1 MKSNRIF
8 KKLQE
13 YSFFVKAFLLWAF
26 VSILWNTSLLT
37 MQSLLE
43 NNSHQVHVKIFQIF
57 VSLFSISIGKITK
70 TLFFFNNNRSITH
83 TPVLNT
89 LKMKKNGLKIW
100 NFGLEEYYLCQYLY
114 WDSFQTLCHLLFS
127 EKVMEMKFSRNFS

>member
-1 MKSNRIF
+1 MKSNRIP

-43 NNSHQVHVKIFQIF
+43 NSSHQVHVKMFQIF
-57 VSLFSISIGKITK
+57 VKFVFNINK
-70 TLFFFNNNRSITH
+70 TNNKNTFFFFNINRSITH

-114 WDSFQTLCHLLFS
+114 WDSFQTLCQ
-127 EKVMEMKFSRNFS
+127 

>member
-1 MKSNRIF
+1 MKSNRIS

-43 NNSHQVHVKIFQIF
+43 NSSHQVHVKMFQIF
-57 VSLFSISIGKITK
+57 VKFVFNINKTNNKNTFFSLILIGQLHIH
-70 TLFFFNNNRSITH
+70 LF
-83 TPVLNT
+83 
-89 LKMKKNGLKIW
+89 
-100 NFGLEEYYLCQYLY
+100 
-114 WDSFQTLCHLLFS
+114 
-127 EKVMEMKFSRNFS
+127 

>member
-1 MKSNRIF
+1 MLRHFYYGLLLVFYGILPFLPCRAYWRIAVI
-8 KKLQE
+8 K
-13 YSFFVKAFLLWAF
+13 Y
-26 VSILWNTSLLT
+26 TY
-37 MQSLLE
+37 
-43 NNSHQVHVKIFQIF
+43 VKIFQIF
-57 VSLFSISIGKITK
+57 VSFFSISIRKITK

>member
-1 MKSNRIF
+1 MKSNRIL

-43 NNSHQVHVKIFQIF
+43 NSSHQVHVKMFQIF
-57 VSLFSISIGKITK
+57 VKFVFNINK
-70 TLFFFNNNRSITH
+70 TNNKNTFFFFNVNRAITH

-114 WDSFQTLCHLLFS
+114 WDSFQTLCQ
-127 EKVMEMKFSRNFS
+127 